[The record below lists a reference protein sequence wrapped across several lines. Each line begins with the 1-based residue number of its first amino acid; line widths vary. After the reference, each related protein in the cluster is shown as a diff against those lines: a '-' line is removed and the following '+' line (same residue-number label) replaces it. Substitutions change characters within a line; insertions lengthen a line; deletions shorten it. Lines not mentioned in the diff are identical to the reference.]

1 VYLGALLLMAVL
13 QVIVSA
19 LQYSIASRDMIGD
32 LRQFVP
38 LVTGPEWM
46 LALLAVGIGA
56 PLSEELL
63 FRGFLQAALTRSRL
77 GFAGGAV
84 LSSLLWTAL
93 HAGYSIPG
101 IIEVFVIG
109 LFFSWLLWRTGSLLV
124 PIVCHALYNS
134 LIVLVLRYVPLPV

>member
-1 VYLGALLLMAVL
+1 
-13 QVIVSA
+13 
-19 LQYSIASRDMIGD
+19 
-32 LRQFVP
+32 
-38 LVTGPEWM
+38 
-46 LALLAVGIGA
+46 VGIGA

-63 FRGFLQAALTRSRL
+63 FRGFLQAALARSRL

-84 LSSLLWTAL
+84 IASLLWTAL

-134 LIVLVLRYVPLPV
+134 LIVFVLRYVPLPA